1 MRANKLTEPTKKK
14 CECGGDLPNTMF
26 APALKST
33 VTNKEICVDCKAS
46 EIMDALLSGL

>member
-26 APALKST
+26 APPLKS
-33 VTNKEICVDCKAS
+33 VRTNKEICPDCKTF
-46 EIMDALLSGL
+46 EIVDVLLSGL